1 MFAINSNHLTFT
13 KKYHHKLIIKFKIL
27 EIKKHIT
34 TPVTVGIKSEI
45 NAHFRLF
52 VSFFIVKYV
61 VAQGKCKSENTI
73 VHIAVTK
80 LHPCEIKRL

>member
-1 MFAINSNHLTFT
+1 MLVINLNHLIFI
-13 KKYHHKLIIKFKIL
+13 KKYHLKLIIKFKTL
-27 EIKKHIT
+27 ETKKHIT
-34 TPVTVGIKSEI
+34 MPVIVGIKSES

-61 VAQGKCKSENTI
+61 VAQGKCKSEKII

-80 LHPCEIKRL
+80 VQLCNTNKL